1 MSLRKCLLEC
11 RDETLVFYQSLRSI
25 WLLFSIMFSLL
36 VILFISKGVLNVSQ
50 SLKTSEYKGVTQM
63 RSLKKMLRKI
73 LRKHLQ
79 WSSFICKVEA
89 LKINC
94 KCFQWLLLNFAERF
108 TVGHL
113 WTAAS
118 CMCRHVIK
126 TWKSMKR

>member
-11 RDETLVFYQSLRSI
+11 RDETLVFLPKFKIY

-126 TWKSMKR
+126 TWKNMKR